1 MSYPKITRKNQ
12 SQWLFALLVSI
23 VATLFGFSNL
33 VWFYQQVVD
42 NDQISQ
48 NQLLEDYQSFSN
60 SLM

>member
-33 VWFYQQVVD
+33 VWFYQQVFD
-42 NDQISQ
+42 NDTVSQ
-48 NQLLEDYQSFSN
+48 NQVLGNNQNFSN